1 MTQPRPHRPAL
12 APDAAAT
19 ELRVEVG
26 AGRLDRRAATAVL
39 EAAGH
44 PPATRAEYPAG
55 LSEREVEVLALM
67 CRGNTNKSI
76 GLQLFVSDRTVGH
89 HIAHIYN
96 KIGFS
101 TRAGATLF
109 AMEHDLLS

>member
-26 AGRLDRRAATAVL
+26 AGRLDRRAAAAVL

-44 PPATRAEYPAG
+44 PPAKRAEYPAG

-67 CRGNTNKSI
+67 CRGHTNNHI
-76 GLQLFVSDRTVGH
+76 GQQLFISHRTVGH
-89 HIAHIYN
+89 HIAHINN
-96 KIGFS
+96 KIGLS